1 MSSQTA
7 KQMLSTDWSY
17 ITLLDFVN
25 LIILLIE
32 KCTQMQF
39 ATLTTLPVVWA
50 FSLLRIFF
58 WSEMDLIALKD
69 GLNITQ
75 SVDSE
80 TAAVYRL
87 VAHYAPWEV

>member
-7 KQMLSTDWSY
+7 KEMLSTDWSY

-32 KCTQMQF
+32 KCTQKQF

-58 WSEMDLIALKD
+58 WSEMDSIALKD
-69 GLNITQ
+69 ELDITQ

-87 VAHYAPWEV
+87 VVYYAIWEV